1 MYKQI
6 FKKRD
11 LLGNREFSGLVDC
24 MSTIGLM
31 NKVCA
36 VCGKES
42 EYSVLNSTNTFGS
55 PDLDLRP
62 PEMRRST
69 MHIWIQECPFCGY
82 ISKDVTDE
90 TSVTKELLSSERYL
104 NCDGHDFK
112 SDLSRQFY
120 KNYMINME
128 DGNLEDAFSAIHC
141 AAWACDDAQDLANAK
156 LCRTLAIFL
165 LDRLIKKH
173 AFDTKEEDYIIIK
186 ADLLRRSGC
195 FERLFSEFSSF
206 SSNDNLFNKIIHFQL
221 DKASQGDTGGYK
233 IEDAVK

>member
-1 MYKQI
+1 
-6 FKKRD
+6 
-11 LLGNREFSGLVDC
+11 
-24 MSTIGLM
+24 
-31 NKVCA
+31 
-36 VCGKES
+36 
-42 EYSVLNSTNTFGS
+42 
-55 PDLDLRP
+55 
-62 PEMRRST
+62 
-69 MHIWIQECPFCGY
+69 
-82 ISKDVTDE
+82 
-90 TSVTKELLSSERYL
+90 
-104 NCDGHDFK
+104 
-112 SDLSRQFY
+112 
-120 KNYMINME
+120 MINME

-141 AAWACDDAQDLANAK
+141 AVWACDDAQDLANAK

-165 LDRLIKKH
+165 LDRVIKKH

>member
-1 MYKQI
+1 
-6 FKKRD
+6 
-11 LLGNREFSGLVDC
+11 

-104 NCDGHDFK
+104 KC
-112 SDLSRQFY
+112 
-120 KNYMINME
+120 
-128 DGNLEDAFSAIHC
+128 
-141 AAWACDDAQDLANAK
+141 
-156 LCRTLAIFL
+156 
-165 LDRLIKKH
+165 
-173 AFDTKEEDYIIIK
+173 
-186 ADLLRRSGC
+186 
-195 FERLFSEFSSF
+195 
-206 SSNDNLFNKIIHFQL
+206 
-221 DKASQGDTGGYK
+221 
-233 IEDAVK
+233 